1 MAGLTVSTLPT
12 IEPLSESEI
21 RSYCRVQDDTDL
33 DILLMMG
40 KTARKFCEE
49 FTNRTMLTQTLHLFL
64 DAVEDLNSPLWE
76 GMRTGPY
83 LNYYKNYIVLPK
95 GPVQSVTSI
104 HTFDDA
110 DNGTLMQSSKYYVDI
125 TRDPS
130 RITLRTGENFPTAL
144 RVANAIKVVYKVGYT
159 SVSLIP
165 EPLKLGMLMHVA
177 YMYDQR
183 GDMKDYQET
192 LSMPPMIQK
201 LYSPY
206 VVHGGMG
213 SSVLMATG

>member
-1 MAGLTVSTLPT
+1 MAGFTVNTLPT

-21 RSYCRVQDDTDL
+21 RAYCRVQDDTDL

-40 KTARKFCEE
+40 KTARQFCEE
-49 FTNRTMLTQTLHLFL
+49 FTNRTLLTQTLHLFL
-64 DAVEDLNSPLWE
+64 DAIEDLNNPLWE

-95 GPVQSVTSI
+95 GPVQSVTSV

-110 DNGTLMQSSKYYVDI
+110 DNSTLMASSRYFVD
-125 TRDPS
+125 TSRDPA
-130 RITLRTGENFPTAL
+130 RITLRTGETFPTAL
-144 RVANAIKVVYKVGYT
+144 RVANAIKVIYKVGYT
-159 SVSLIP
+159 NVSLIP

-183 GDMKDYQET
+183 GDMKDYQQT
-192 LSMPPMIQK
+192 LAMPPMIQK
-201 LYSPY
+201 LYAPY
-206 VVHGGMG
+206 VIHGGLG
-213 SSVLMATG
+213 SSTLMATG